1 MNRHRVFFSALALL
15 LLSAACSRN
24 ASPAGEAGDD
34 RQAIHAAL
42 TKYLTDR
49 GTINVAAMDM
59 DIEDLKITGD
69 RADAQVMFR
78 TKQGQGEMRL
88 AYVLLRQNG
97 TWVVQAPQRSETGM
111 PHGGVA
117 MPPGQTTLPSDH
129 PPVTSPQQPQ
139 TPPAKKP

>member
-1 MNRHRVFFSALALL
+1 MKTNSRFFVAIIASVVVL
-15 LLSAACSRN
+15 AACGSN
-24 ASPAGEAGDD
+24 SSASQQELEK
-34 RQAIHAAL
+34 QAIQAAL
-42 TKYLTDR
+42 MKYLNER
-49 GTINVAAMDM
+49 GTLNVAAMDVN
-59 DIEDLKITGD
+59 IEELKIAGD